1 VRKRW
6 KRWNHH
12 DYAIYAGACFCDERS
27 PPFQVSKV
35 PETVRVALLTLFIIA
50 GKWGR
55 PINLPHLVIEIRH
68 FRSPRRGLGA
78 ESSLVTVTQVLDV
91 MLCETYACARWG
103 SLDLSARTSQADQLP
118 QPMPLPLP
126 LMHIVAGSG
135 IIWRYG
141 RRGPGDLIH
150 RTEVMSEL
158 LLNMSIEIYTT
169 GIPVFRSLLS
179 RKFSSFLYS
188 FYLEQV

>member
-1 VRKRW
+1 M
-6 KRWNHH
+6 
-12 DYAIYAGACFCDERS
+12 
-27 PPFQVSKV
+27 
-35 PETVRVALLTLFIIA
+35 
-50 GKWGR
+50 
-55 PINLPHLVIEIRH
+55 
-68 FRSPRRGLGA
+68 
-78 ESSLVTVTQVLDV
+78 

-188 FYLEQV
+188 FYLEQVWQLDPVTCFLLILRLLHTHLSSVMSSYPSSTCASHGSAKRYANAQYHTSLKTSLI